1 MAGGPGG
8 PTAGE
13 LATRLEALA
22 DVRARVG
29 GRLADVGRSVAVT
42 SGKGGVGKSLVAVH
56 LALALARRGLRVA
69 LLDADLNS
77 PSVAKMLGLRGQ
89 PLRMAVGA
97 GDVEPGLR
105 PVPGPLGLAV
115 QSMDFFLQGD
125 QPLAWDGPAGEGA
138 PWRSALEDAA
148 LADLLAE
155 TAWGP
160 RDVLV
165 IDLPP
170 GPDRLPALAHLL
182 PSLAGA
188 LAVTIPTEVALLSLE
203 RSVRRAREAR
213 IPLLGLVENLGRAVC
228 AHCGAEGP
236 LYREAPADARAGALG
251 LEILARVPF
260 DPALGAAADAGRPLL
275 ATGAAAEG
283 AAAKA
288 FEELA
293 ARVLAWTPP
302 PVEGESW

>member
-1 MAGGPGG
+1 MAEPAGPPAAHEG
-8 PTAGE
+8 A
-13 LATRLEALA
+13 ARLEALA
-22 DVRARVG
+22 DARARVG
-29 GRLADVGRSVAVT
+29 ARMADVERAVAVM

-89 PLRMAVGA
+89 PLRMTA
-97 GDVEPGLR
+97 GDPADVGLR
-105 PVPGPLGLAV
+105 PVPGPLGVAV

-125 QPLAWDGPAGEGA
+125 QPLAWDGPAGEGS

-188 LAVTIPTEVALLSLE
+188 IAVTIPTEVALLSLE

-236 LYREAPADARAGALG
+236 LYREAPAEARAHELG

-260 DPALGAAADAGRPLL
+260 DPELGAAADAGRPLL
-275 ATGAAAEG
+275 AAQAAVAG
-283 AAAKA
+283 VAAKA

-302 PVEGESW
+302 PLEGESW

>member
-1 MAGGPGG
+1 MAEPAGPPAAHEG
-8 PTAGE
+8 A
-13 LATRLEALA
+13 ARLEGLA
-22 DVRARVG
+22 DARARVG
-29 GRLADVGRSVAVT
+29 ARMADVARSVAVT

-89 PLRMAVGA
+89 PLRMTA
-97 GDVEPGLR
+97 GDSSDVGMS
-105 PVPGPLGLAV
+105 PVPGPLGVAV

-125 QPLAWDGPAGEGA
+125 QPLAWDGPAGEGS
-138 PWRSALEDAA
+138 PWRSALEEAA

-188 LAVTIPTEVALLSLE
+188 IAVTIPTEVALLSLE
-203 RSVRRAREAR
+203 RSVRRAREAH
-213 IPLLGLVENLGRAVC
+213 IPLIGLVENLGRTVC
-228 AHCGAEGP
+228 AHCGVEGP
-236 LYREAPADARAGALG
+236 LYREAPAEARAHELG

-260 DPALGAAADAGRPLL
+260 DPELGAAADAGRPLL
-275 ATGAAAEG
+275 ASPAAVAG
-283 AAAKA
+283 VAAKA

-302 PVEGESW
+302 PLEGESW

>member
-1 MAGGPGG
+1 MAGVPGPGA
-8 PTAGE
+8 P
-13 LATRLEALA
+13 LAALA
-22 DVRARVG
+22 EARARIG
-29 GRLADVGRSVAVT
+29 ARMADVGRSVAVA

-56 LALALARRGLRVA
+56 LALALARRGARVA
-69 LLDADLNS
+69 LVDADLNS

-89 PLRMAVGA
+89 PLRVDAA
-97 GDVEPGLR
+97 ALGLR
-105 PVPGPLGLAV
+105 PVPGPLGIGV

-125 QPLAWDGPAGEGA
+125 QPLAWDGPAGEGS

-155 TAWGP
+155 TEWGA

-170 GPDRLPALAHLL
+170 GPDRLPALARLL

-188 LAVTIPTEVALLSLE
+188 VVVTIPTEVALLSLA
-203 RSVRRAREAR
+203 RAVRRAREAR
-213 IPLLGLVENLGRAVC
+213 IPLIGLVENLGRTVC

-236 LYREAPADARAGALG
+236 LYREAPAEACAADLG

-260 DPALGAAADAGRPLL
+260 DPELGAAADAGRPLL
-275 ATGAAAEG
+275 AADDAGAAR
-283 AAAKA
+283 AAGKA

-293 ARVLAWTPP
+293 GRVLAWTPP
-302 PVEGESW
+302 PAEGESW